1 MTPRTAAAISIAR
14 PIIGEEEKRQ
24 VLEVLDSGVLIAG
37 RRVAEFEAA
46 FAAYIGVPHGVATSS
61 GSSALHAAMLAL
73 GIGPGDRVVT
83 TPFTFAASSNAV
95 IHAGARPVFV
105 DVDPETCNLDPG
117 AVEDQLRRGGVRAI
131 LVVHLYGLPADIVT
145 LRSLADRYG
154 ALLIEDCA
162 QAHGA
167 AAGGRRVGSFG
178 DAAIFSFYPTKNM
191 TTGEGGMLTTADPAV
206 ARRARLLVDPRGE
219 AEYAYEVVGFNFRM
233 TEMAGAMGTVQLA
246 ALEGRNQQRREHA
259 RRLTEGLRGLSW
271 LSLPVEPDGLRH
283 VYHQYTVR
291 VRQGRDA
298 LIAHLAGAGI
308 GARVYYPSLV
318 TQTPAYRR
326 LSLDGTYPNALRLT
340 GEVLSLPVHPA
351 LGEDDL
357 ARIMSAVR
365 AFPEGQR

>member
-14 PIIGEEEKRQ
+14 PIIGDEEKRQ
-24 VLEVLDSGVLIAG
+24 VLEVLDSGLLIAG
-37 RRVAEFEAA
+37 RRVAEFERA
-46 FAAYIGVPHGVATSS
+46 FAAYVGVPYAVATSS
-61 GSSALHAAMLAL
+61 GSSALQVAMLAL

-105 DVDPETCNLDPG
+105 DVDQETFNLDPG
-117 AVEDQLRRGGVRAI
+117 AVEDELRRGGARAI
-131 LVVHLYGLPADIVT
+131 LVVHLYGLPADIVA
-145 LRSLADRYG
+145 LRELADRYG

-167 AAGGRRVGSFG
+167 AFGGRRVGSFG

-219 AEYAYEVVGFNFRM
+219 TEYAYEVVGFNFRM
-233 TEMAGAMGTVQLA
+233 TEMAGAMGLVQLS
-246 ALEGRNQQRREHA
+246 ALEERNQQRRENA
-259 RRLTEGLRGLSW
+259 RRLTEGLRGIPW
-271 LSLPVEPDGLRH
+271 LSPPVEPDGCRH

-291 VRQGRDA
+291 VQQTRDA
-298 LIAHLAGAGI
+298 LISHMAGAGI
-308 GARVYYPSLV
+308 GVRVYYPSLV

-326 LSLDGTYPNALRLT
+326 LGLDGTYPNATRAT
-340 GEVLSLPVHPA
+340 GEVLSLPVHPG
-351 LGEDDL
+351 LSEDDL
-357 ARIMSAVR
+357 DRIVSAVR
-365 AFPEGQR
+365 EFPEGRS